1 MKYVNPYMRK
11 EAGVKDWWDNLSQE
25 EKETLKRT
33 GIGAGAGGVGGL
45 ALAALTGR
53 KKKGLDALA
62 HYAGFGLGGAGIG
75 GLAGYGYDRY
85 KKGKDR
91 AAAEVAQLEEERRK
105 LQEEL
110 DNARKKPEKKG
121 PTNARERR
129 HANQQAIRDRIAAID
144 AEIKKLSEQHAA
156 GNAGGAYDA
165 EGNFRGDYSEGEAH
179 FRKNKGVR
187 RKTNKYGDESYE
199 ALIAG
204 DTIDDKGNSKFYADL
219 TRDPETAALDEV
231 RKQQA
236 DYDKEYKDRYYKHGV
251 SKLRL
256 SAQHQQQ
263 LAELQKHLGMHGTI
277 DRDNIVFDP
286 NDRTA
291 RVNAL
296 LRDKEDGPV
305 TQVLPYVFHDVDF
318 DNPTASSIKA
328 DIAYYKKMEDL
339 ARNMKTMHEAAASG
353 KAGIKE
359 DLESM
364 HNAYRALQN
373 ATTNNS
379 LTQYFF
385 DRAAIEALHK
395 APIGSA
401 AALNA
406 LNKQIAAHGKAQAD
420 AERRLENFKN
430 SALAGV
436 GRTVDK
442 NDSRFKALYDKY
454 TAAKTDIEKK
464 LRGYGDLYA
473 GQSQAERAR
482 KATAD
487 QRKAQQA
494 IRALYA
500 EKEQLQ
506 GQLDNKLQRVW
517 YNLPGTAAAQEFLDA
532 GSELYDDTIDTLSDG
547 VVSLYR

>member
-1 MKYVNPYMRK
+1 MKYVNPYLRK
-11 EAGVKDWWDNLSQE
+11 EAGVKDWWDNLSPE

-91 AAAEVAQLEEERRK
+91 AAAEVAQLEEERRRLK
-105 LQEEL
+105 EEL

-129 HANQQAIRDRIAAID
+129 HASQQAIRDRIAAID
-144 AEIKKLSEQHAA
+144 AEIKKLSEQQANV
-156 GNAGGAYDA
+156 NASGAYDS

-187 RKTNKYGDESYE
+187 RKTNKYGDETYE

-219 TRDPETAALDEV
+219 TRDPEAAALEEV

-236 DYDKEYKDRYYKHGV
+236 DYDKEYKDRYYAGASDKHYDEAEYGSIQDRMGLTGHV
-251 SKLRL
+251 ISRTDRPQEGLSDIRWVDSEGGEHTSTVKTRFSNVDRKTLQARIARLKELARLNSNALELNSADADRRSYATQAATALNDLATKLHNAEFLNEIRRLGLSRAEVDAMQRSYSDITASRNIMEKLRNVYARRL
-256 SAQHQQQ
+256 S
-263 LAELQKHLGMHGTI
+263 E
-277 DRDNIVFDP
+277 
-286 NDRTA
+286 
-291 RVNAL
+291 
-296 LRDKEDGPV
+296 
-305 TQVLPYVFHDVDF
+305 
-318 DNPTASSIKA
+318 
-328 DIAYYKKMEDL
+328 
-339 ARNMKTMHEAAASG
+339 
-353 KAGIKE
+353 
-359 DLESM
+359 
-364 HNAYRALQN
+364 
-373 ATTNNS
+373 
-379 LTQYFF
+379 
-385 DRAAIEALHK
+385 
-395 APIGSA
+395 
-401 AALNA
+401 
-406 LNKQIAAHGKAQAD
+406 AD
-420 AERRLENFKN
+420 AQLKAFDN

-442 NDSRFKALYDKY
+442 NDSRVKALYDKY
-454 TAAKTDIEKK
+454 TAAKNESAKK
-464 LRGYGDLYA
+464 VRGYGDLYA
-473 GQSQAERAR
+473 GQTQADRAS
-482 KATAD
+482 KAAAE

-506 GQLDNKLQRVW
+506 GQLDNKLQRAW
-517 YNLPGTAAAQEFLDA
+517 YNLPFTAATQEFLDA
-532 GSELYDDTIDTLSDG
+532 GAEMRRDAIDTLSDG
-547 VVSLYR
+547 AASLYR